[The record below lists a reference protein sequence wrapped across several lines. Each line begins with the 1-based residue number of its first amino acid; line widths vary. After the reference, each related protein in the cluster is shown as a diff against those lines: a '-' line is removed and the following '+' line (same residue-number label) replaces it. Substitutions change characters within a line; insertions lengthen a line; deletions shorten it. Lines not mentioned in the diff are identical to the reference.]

1 MIRTFAAR
9 VSALT
14 LLLAAAIGP
23 GAMAQEAQKVAPEVT
38 IEAILVEPAKPAAD
52 TLCRLSVELKNNGSQ
67 VASQLGF
74 KVVINGTEIPVYS
87 NQLFMF
93 PLPAGETTKLA
104 LYNFWSTETSRP
116 MPKDGKLK
124 LEVTLL
130 EAQRTKIEMV
140 EGVEIWTPLGE
151 VPGLPSSASLTL
163 EMVR

>member
-1 MIRTFAAR
+1 MIRTFVAR
-9 VSALT
+9 ISALT
-14 LLLAAAIGP
+14 LLLLAVTGP
-23 GAMAQEAQKVAPEVT
+23 GTMAQETEEVAPEVT
-38 IEAILVEPAKPAAD
+38 IETILVEPAKPAAD
-52 TLCRLSVELKNNGSQ
+52 TLCRLSVELKNNGDQ

-74 KVVINGTEIPVYS
+74 KVVINGAEIPVYS

-93 PLPAGETTKLA
+93 PLPPGESTELA

-140 EGVEIWTPLGE
+140 EGVETWTPLGE
-151 VPGLPSSASLTL
+151 VPGLPAGASLTL
-163 EMVR
+163 EMAR